1 MWSVSGRSSLKDLPR
16 FGGNLTNMS
25 PFLDLLERLPEE
37 ERTILTLV
45 YLQRRS
51 IPEIARLLSVPERA
65 VLVVLERGRARI
77 AALISQAG
85 ESAR

>member
-1 MWSVSGRSSLKDLPR
+1 
-16 FGGNLTNMS
+16 MS

-77 AALISQAG
+77 AA
-85 ESAR
+85 

>member
-1 MWSVSGRSSLKDLPR
+1 
-16 FGGNLTNMS
+16 MS

-51 IPEIARLLSVPERA
+51 ISEIAGLLSVPERA

-77 AALISQAG
+77 EALISQAG

>member
-1 MWSVSGRSSLKDLPR
+1 
-16 FGGNLTNMS
+16 MS
-25 PFLDLLERLPEE
+25 PLIELLERLPEE

-51 IPEIARLLSVPERA
+51 IPEIAELLAVPERA
-65 VLVVLERGRARI
+65 VLVVLEQGRARI
-77 AALISQAG
+77 ATLISQAG